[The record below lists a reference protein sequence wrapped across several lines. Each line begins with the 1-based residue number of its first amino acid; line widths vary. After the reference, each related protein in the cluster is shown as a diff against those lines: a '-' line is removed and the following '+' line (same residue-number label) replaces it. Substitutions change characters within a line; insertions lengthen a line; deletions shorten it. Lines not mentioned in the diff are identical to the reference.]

1 MPITVTPHGEFT
13 LVKTKL
19 ENDYKNT
26 LTFASLDA
34 QRIYFNDLPSKIIV
48 ATDYTYMKKDGK
60 VRVGLPIDDIMDY
73 NYCYYNNIGFKS
85 QGTKRFYCFVTRM
98 EYVNENCTDIY
109 IETDVFQSWQFDIE
123 WNRCFVEREH
133 VNNDTIGV
141 HTVPEDIE
149 HGEYINTSK
158 IDFGIG
164 TCHAVVC
171 TSEDPFRATGSYP
184 YQVINSVPTGLH
196 YFVVGDLGTSV
207 NFIGWLTDW
216 ASKKS
221 DLSLIQAIYMVPD
234 SMTGYD
240 PSSQSSYWSWAMTDG
255 GLQNAPYH
263 KLQTNITGSF
273 NLGATSIAKPYYSI
287 DTYQPHNNKLFCW
300 PYCFLMI
307 DNNGGSAYE
316 YRFEDFSTNACT
328 FQTIGSIMPGCS
340 IKTVPT
346 AYKGTLDNF
355 SESLPGVKLPIGS
368 WQGDVYTNWLTQN
381 SINIAS
387 SIAGDVTSIGLGAGM
402 MAAGYTIGG
411 AGNIASGITGI
422 ASTVGTIYQHSR
434 IPNQVFGSVNSGDVM
449 FADGQATFSAYTRCI
464 KAEYARIID
473 NFFDMFGYKVSR
485 VKIPNR
491 TGRTNWNYIKTIDCN
506 VDGDIPQEDLET
518 IKKACNKGIT
528 FWHNPAT
535 MYDYSQSNAIVS

>member
-1 MPITVTPHGEFT
+1 MPITVTPAGSIT
-13 LVKTKL
+13 LCRTKL

-26 LTFASLDA
+26 LTFASSSA
-34 QRIYFNDLPSKIIV
+34 QTTYFNGLTGNK
-48 ATDYTYMKKDGK
+48 TYNDYTYMKKDGK
-60 VRVGLPIDDIMDY
+60 IRVAEPIDNIINY
-73 NYCYYNNIGFKS
+73 NYCFYNNSGFT
-85 QGTKRFYCFVTRM
+85 TKRYYCFITRL
-98 EYVNENCTDIY
+98 EYVNENCTDVY
-109 IETDVFQSWQFDIE
+109 IETDVFQTWYFSIE

-133 VNNDTIGV
+133 VLNDTIGV
-141 HTVPEDIE
+141 HTVPEDLE
-149 HGEYINTSK
+149 HGEYINSSK
-158 IDFGIG
+158 IEFGIG
-164 TCHAVVC
+164 DCHAVVC
-171 TSEDPFRATGSYP
+171 TSEDPFRQTGTYP
-184 YQVINSVPTGLH
+184 YQVINSVPTGYH
-196 YFVVGDLGTSV
+196 YFLVGDFTSV

-216 ASKKS
+216 AANKS

-234 SMTGYD
+234 SMTNYD
-240 PSSQSSYWSWAMTDG
+240 NVTWSYALQEG
-255 GLQNAPYH
+255 GLSYAPYY
-263 KLQTNITGSF
+263 KLPTQISGSLF
-273 NLGATSIAKPYYSI
+273 MDSTSIAKPYYSI
-287 DTYQPHNNKLFCW
+287 DGYQPHNNKLFCW
-300 PYCFLMI
+300 PYNLLMI
-307 DNNGGSAYE
+307 DNNAGSAYE
-316 YRFEDFSTNACT
+316 YRFEDFSTNACQ
-328 FQTIGSIMPGCS
+328 FNTIGSIMPGCS
-340 IKTVPT
+340 IKTVPSN
-346 AYKGTLDNF
+346 YKGTVDNF
-355 SESLPGVKLPIGS
+355 SESLTGGKLPIGS

-434 IPNQVFGSVNSGDVM
+434 IPNQVFGNVNSGDVM
-449 FADGQATFSAYTRCI
+449 FANGRIEFTAYTRCI

-491 TGRTNWNYIKTIDCN
+491 TGRTNWNYVKTIDCN